1 MKILMVTQ
9 FFAPVT
15 GGEER
20 LVADLSTHL
29 AARGHDVSVA
39 TMSAPGP
46 SGPSAVR
53 VHHVT
58 SLLGRVPALHSD
70 DGRRHAPPF
79 PDPEAAVCLRRIIA
93 AERPDVLHAHN
104 WLVHSLLPPMGRRRR
119 PLVVTLHDYG
129 LVCAQKRLMRDNR
142 PCEGPALWR
151 CIRCAGRH
159 YGPAKGVPTAL
170 LLRPASAALRK
181 HADIFLPVSQAVADR
196 SGLAAAGLPYEVI
209 PNFVADDL
217 LDDPGPQEDPDGLP
231 PGDFIV
237 FAGDLVYDKGI
248 QTLLRAHA
256 ALPAAPPLVLVGRSL
271 PQQPLPP
278 SENVVV
284 LPPHPHG
291 ELMRIFRRSL
301 AVVVPSIWTEPF
313 GLVALEAMA
322 TGRPVIASR
331 VGGLAHFIEHEVT
344 GLLTAPGDDA
354 GLADAMRR
362 LVASPALR
370 ERLGRAGRRRAGAFS
385 ASAVV
390 PRIEEVYRRLV
401 GDGRRLGNDR
411 PRPPSLAGRG

>member
-9 FFAPVT
+9 FFAPIT

-20 LVADLSTHL
+20 LVEDLSTHL

-39 TMSAPGP
+39 TLSAPGP

-58 SLLGRVPALHSD
+58 SLLGRVPALHSE

-129 LVCAQKRLMRDNR
+129 LVCAQKRLMRDDL

-181 HADIFLPVSQAVADR
+181 RADVFLPVSQAVADR

-217 LDDPGPQEDPDGLP
+217 LDHPSPEKAPLGLP
-231 PGDFIV
+231 PGDFLV
-237 FAGDLVYDKGI
+237 FAGDLAYDKGI
-248 QTLLRAHA
+248 KILLRAHA
-256 ALPAAPPLVLVGRSL
+256 GLSTAPPLVLVGRSL
-271 PQQPLPP
+271 PNQPLRLG
-278 SENVVV
+278 ENVIQ
-284 LPPHPHG
+284 LGPRPHD
-291 ELMRIFRRSL
+291 ELMQIFRRSL
-301 AVVVPSIWTEPF
+301 VVIVPSIWHEPF

-322 TGRPVIASR
+322 VGRPVIASR
-331 VGGLAHFIEHEVT
+331 VGGLADIVDHERT
-344 GLLTAPGDDA
+344 GLLTTPGDEVGLRDA
-354 GLADAMRR
+354 IGR
-362 LVASPALR
+362 LVASRALR

-401 GDGRRLGNDR
+401 GDGSWLGNDR